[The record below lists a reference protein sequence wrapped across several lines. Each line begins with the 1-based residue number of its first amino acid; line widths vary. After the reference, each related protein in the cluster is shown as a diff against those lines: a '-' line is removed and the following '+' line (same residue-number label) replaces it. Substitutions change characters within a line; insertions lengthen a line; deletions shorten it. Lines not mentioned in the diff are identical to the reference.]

1 MTIEAGVDAQA
12 PERVL
17 IVDDDPRIRTI
28 FAAAL
33 RPYGVVVAETA
44 DAAADILVDHPHL
57 RLVLCDM
64 DLGTVS
70 GRAVYEFVAE
80 HRPDLRDCFVVMSG
94 FLHPDEAAFMASHDV
109 ECFEKPGSLVSLREI
124 AERYLGS

>member
-1 MTIEAGVDAQA
+1 MTIEAMGDTQTL
-12 PERVL
+12 ERVL
-17 IVDDDPRIRTI
+17 IVDDDPRIRAI
-28 FAAAL
+28 CAAAL

-57 RLVLCDM
+57 QLVLCDM

-70 GRAVYEFVAE
+70 GRAVFEFVTE
-80 HRPDLRDCFVVMSG
+80 HRPDLRDRFVVMSG
-94 FLHPDEAAFMASHDV
+94 FLHPDEAAFLASHGV

-124 AERYLGS
+124 AKRYLG